1 MADSTENESITE
13 IVSKTLGKYLI
24 GEIQDYEDYYA
35 EFPQASRDFRTPS
48 VSIVGANIEFRPI
61 SPYPCKPVD
70 PADIVDNKAEY
81 KWAVGI
87 YDFSIQLDIWARNKE
102 ERDDLFDATFN
113 ALNPDITPMGL
124 RLVME
129 EYFDQWIEY
138 VYTGHELGDS
148 EQRSQ
153 SDEWRVTMNLL
164 ATCKAVRTR
173 TEFIITDL
181 PSATDIENASGLVD
195 GEEEKSEI
203 NPQVIVIKP

>member
-13 IVSKTLGKYLI
+13 IVPKVLGQYLI
-24 GEIQDYEDYYA
+24 GEIQDYRDYYA

-48 VSIVGANIEFRPI
+48 VSIILADSDFRPLT
-61 SPYPCKPVD
+61 PYPCLPID
-70 PADIVDNKAEY
+70 PANIVDNKAEM

-129 EYFDQWIEY
+129 EYFDQLIEY
-138 VYTGHELGDS
+138 VYTGHDLGGS
-148 EQRSQ
+148 EQRSE
-153 SDEWRVTMNLL
+153 SDEWRVTMTLL

-173 TEFIITDL
+173 TEFIITDV
-181 PSATDIENASGLVD
+181 PSPAAIESQTGTID
-195 GEEEKSEI
+195 GVEEKSEI
-203 NPQVIVIKP
+203 NPNVLVIKV